1 METQEARSG
10 EDGFHENPPK
20 RAGVEMLPYCGFL
33 RPDRPEIHVSGL
45 ARQNQVALAGLD
57 QSRRAETGAKPDN

>member
-20 RAGVEMLPYCGFL
+20 RAGVEMLPKMCI
-33 RPDRPEIHVSGL
+33 RDRPMPGLESDRREGDSVEARTPKGIGRIEILKISH
-45 ARQNQVALAGLD
+45 
-57 QSRRAETGAKPDN
+57 